1 MTRAA
6 TTALATSLVAGAV
19 VVFSACEGSG
29 SRKSADAIPTIVFH
43 GKAGDPNYGA
53 VDVTAVDP
61 AALKPIAASNA
72 TENWNNVLAVYT
84 GDALPADRSVMP
96 LLGRYSIH
104 GDTLRFTPRFPPVPG
119 QPYFVRFNGSALSVG
134 APVLNRVLLV
144 HMAQDGAPTQVAQVY
159 PSDDS
164 VPMNLLRMYVHF
176 SAPMSIGEST
186 KRVRLLD
193 ARGQEVDDAFLVI
206 PQQQELWDSER
217 TRLTLLFDPGRI
229 KRDLRP
235 HEELGLPLR
244 EGGTYTLVV
253 DSSWLDAR
261 GKPLGARFEKRF
273 RVGPAD
279 RTLPAIA
286 TWQVSAPKA
295 ATREPVHV
303 SFRKSFDRAL
313 LERLLVVKNAAGQA
327 IAGEISIGEH
337 EKRWTF
343 TPAQPW
349 RAGNYL
355 VEVNTDLEDL
365 AGNNLRDLFD
375 VDRNVQQ
382 TPGATSPTVRVP
394 FAVRFHGD
402 REMGRQ

>member
-1 MTRAA
+1 MTPAA
-6 TTALATSLVAGAV
+6 TTALATSLVVGAV
-19 VVFSACEGSG
+19 VVFSACESGG
-29 SRKSADAIPTIVFH
+29 SRKSADTVPTIVFH
-43 GKAGDPNYGA
+43 ETASDPNYGA

-61 AALKPIAASNA
+61 DALKPIAAGNGS
-72 TENWNNVLAVYT
+72 EDWNKILAVYT
-84 GDALPADRSVMP
+84 GDAMPAERSVMP

-119 QPYFVRFNGSALSVG
+119 QPYFVRFNGSALTVG
-134 APVLNRVLLV
+134 TPVLNRVLLV
-144 HMAQDGAPTQVAQVY
+144 HKAQGGAPTQVAQVY

-193 ARGQEVDDAFLVI
+193 SRGQVVEDAFLVI
-206 PQQQELWDSER
+206 PQQQELWDAER

-235 HEELGLPLR
+235 HEEMGLPLQQ
-244 EGGTYTLVV
+244 GGTYTLVI

-261 GKPLGARFEKRF
+261 GKPLGARFAKRF

-279 RTLPAIA
+279 RILPRID
-286 TWQVSAPKA
+286 TWTVSAPKA
-295 ATREPVHV
+295 TTRAPLHV
-303 SFRKSFDRAL
+303 SFPKSFDRAL
-313 LERLLVVKNAAGQA
+313 LGRLLVVKNAAGQA
-327 IAGEISIGEH
+327 IAGEISTGEH

-343 TPAQPW
+343 TPADPW
-349 RAGNYL
+349 RAGNHFI
-355 VEVNTDLEDL
+355 EVNTDLEDL

-375 VDRNVQQ
+375 VDRKVQQ
-382 TPGATSPTVRVP
+382 TAGATSPTVRVP
-394 FAVRFHGD
+394 FVIR
-402 REMGRQ
+402 